1 MSDERT
7 VHILD
12 RLVLFW
18 VALWIVLG
26 AATGITLWR
35 AAELGDTVSSSGTT
49 LTTVGTSRTAALRPR
64 PETSITTNALG
75 LTRTARA
82 RSAQRS
88 RSPQPRSR

>member
-49 LTTVGTSRTAALRPR
+49 LTTVGTS